1 MLKRFKLFLFLLF
14 LPLALMAAGDDKVV
28 DTDAAKAKFD
38 SFLATKKAAK
48 EEAQGGNL
56 PELHSPFKIDDKD
69 LSEDNQANKQRA
81 ISEYFTHVTET
92 NKHQR
97 DVFQWQLL
105 SSRILFVIVLMLVI
119 AGIYFAAV
127 QFRRDMREGKEG
139 TASTTLKFEKDGIEV
154 SSSVLG
160 VIILVISLVFLYLY
174 LVFIYTIEFVK

>member
-1 MLKRFKLFLFLLF
+1 MLKRFMLFLFLF
-14 LPLALMAAGDDKVV
+14 LPLALMAADDDKVV
-28 DTDAAKAKFD
+28 DTDAARAKLD
-38 SFLATKKAAK
+38 SYLAAKKAAK

-69 LSEDNQANKQRA
+69 LSKDNQANKQRA

-92 NKHQR
+92 NRHQR

-105 SSRILFVIVLMLVI
+105 SSRILFVIALVLVI

-139 TASTTLKFEKDGIEV
+139 AASTLKFEKDGIEV

-160 VIILVISLVFLYLY
+160 VIILVISLVFFYLY
-174 LVFIYTIEFVK
+174 LVFIYPIEFVI

>member
-1 MLKRFKLFLFLLF
+1 MLKRSMLLLFLLF
-14 LPLALMAAGDDKVV
+14 LPLALMATSDDKVI
-28 DTDAAKAKFD
+28 DTDAAKAKLD
-38 SFLATKKAAK
+38 SFLAAKKAAK

-56 PELHSPFKIDDKD
+56 PELQSPFKINDKD

-92 NKHQR
+92 NQHQR

-105 SSRILFVIVLMLVI
+105 SSRILFVIVLVLVI

-139 TASTTLKFEKDGIEV
+139 ATSTLKFEKDGIEV

-160 VIILVISLVFLYLY
+160 VIILVISLVFFYLY
-174 LVFIYTIEFVK
+174 LVFIYPIEFVK